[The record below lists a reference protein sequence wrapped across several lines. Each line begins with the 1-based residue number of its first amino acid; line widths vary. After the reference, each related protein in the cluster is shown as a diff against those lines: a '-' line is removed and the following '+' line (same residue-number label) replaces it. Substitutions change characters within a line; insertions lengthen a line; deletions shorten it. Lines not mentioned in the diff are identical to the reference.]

1 MFGPVKAIPFTAT
14 DVRDPKR
21 TRHFAGLADMA
32 EEQKN
37 VRVWGGVHYRFA
49 IRTSE
54 EVGRKVA
61 AYMIAEHAQAG
72 TLTSSTTEC
81 EARTSG

>member
-14 DVRDPKR
+14 DVRDPKQAR
-21 TRHFAGLADMA
+21 QFASLAAMA

-54 EVGRKVA
+54 DVGRKVA
-61 AYMIAEHAQAG
+61 ASMIEN
-72 TLTSSTTEC
+72 TLEPV
-81 EARTSG
+81 R

>member
-1 MFGPVKAIPFTAT
+1 
-14 DVRDPKR
+14 
-21 TRHFAGLADMA
+21 
-32 EEQKN
+32 
-37 VRVWGGVHYRFA
+37 
-49 IRTSE
+49 
-54 EVGRKVA
+54 VGRKVA